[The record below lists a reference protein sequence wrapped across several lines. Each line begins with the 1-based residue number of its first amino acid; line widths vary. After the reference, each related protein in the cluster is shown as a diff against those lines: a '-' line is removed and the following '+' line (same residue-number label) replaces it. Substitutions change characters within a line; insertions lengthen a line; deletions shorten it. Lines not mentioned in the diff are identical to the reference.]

1 MMRWIQNTVCF
12 SGLFKSCPACDMAD
26 NRQEVMWLLKH
37 VLHRGGDERDIKSE
51 IYSSIYILYIHK
63 YTVQLIYNATMC
75 LCLCFLAIS
84 M

>member
-37 VLHRGGDERDIKSE
+37 VLHRGGDERDSKSE
-51 IYSSIYILYIHK
+51 IYSSIYI
-63 YTVQLIYNATMC
+63 YTQIYSSINLQC
-75 LCLCFLAIS
+75 YYVFVSVFLS
-84 M
+84 N